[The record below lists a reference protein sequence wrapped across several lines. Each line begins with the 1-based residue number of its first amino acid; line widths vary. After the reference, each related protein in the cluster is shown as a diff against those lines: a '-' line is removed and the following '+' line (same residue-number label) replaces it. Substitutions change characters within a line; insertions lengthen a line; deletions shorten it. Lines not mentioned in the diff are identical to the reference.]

1 MQFKSSIGSEQ
12 TLTFRFLHFLP
23 SDCTYECSSDS
34 PMFTVG
40 GSVSAPA
47 AGPEGVEVE
56 VEVTFDPDII
66 GECNAKLLVASPEG
80 GEYTCILNGHGLA
93 PRPQGPF
100 EVSGSYTINFK
111 NPFKDSKSF
120 TVAVDNPAFKTIA
133 SLPDVSGRSG
143 APFSVSYSGAGS
155 GAIQAKLTVTC
166 EGFPPWLY
174 YLKGV

>member
-1 MQFKSSIGSEQ
+1 
-12 TLTFRFLHFLP
+12 
-23 SDCTYECSSDS
+23 
-34 PMFTVG
+34 
-40 GSVSAPA
+40 
-47 AGPEGVEVE
+47 
-56 VEVTFDPDII
+56 
-66 GECNAKLLVASPEG
+66 
-80 GEYTCILNGHGLA
+80 LNGHGLA